1 MNQKNLEI
9 KIKKNN
15 IDDLINYINTTK
27 QNVENNSKSSE
38 SQTYF

>member
-15 IDDLINYINTTK
+15 IDDLINYINTNK
-27 QNVENNSKSSE
+27 QNVENNSKSYE
-38 SQTYF
+38 IQTSF